1 MFNSSCQE
9 VNIVLTKDEIHT
21 LTNVVIVNPTRADS
35 FPQFHATQK
44 LVTYDATQAKEK
56 GYHV

>member
-1 MFNSSCQE
+1 MFNSSREE

-21 LTNVVIVNPTRADS
+21 LTNVVIVNPTRTDL

-44 LVTYDATQAKEK
+44 FVTYDATQAKEK

>member
-1 MFNSSCQE
+1 MFNSSRQE

-21 LTNVVIVNPTRADS
+21 LINVVIVNPTRAYL
-35 FPQFHATQK
+35 FPQFDATQK
-44 LVTYDATQAKEK
+44 FITYDATQAKEK